1 MKQQGQIAII
11 TLFSLAVFVVIGG
24 SIVTQIVFE
33 QKKAVLEEKSRQA
46 YYAAESGIENALQ
59 GIINNTEINE
69 NFDIGEAA
77 VIVDAVPEG
86 ASESYV
92 VPTQLYPGES
102 FYLNLNDYLGES
114 LTICWDKNST
124 GIVATYFYRNGT
136 GVMESNTYA
145 ANSLLVNNFI
155 EITNADLAT
164 TIDNGCGLSGTVNAY
179 DLILPIGDP
188 AYLLVW
194 VAYQDSVQLG
204 FAAEAGQQ
212 LPAQNTIITST
223 AKVSEN
229 NDSLTRELKYSVS
242 QVGAD
247 AINYPPV
254 WLTVPVYAEGGV
266 TYATE

>member
-145 ANSLLVNNFI
+145 ANSLLVNNLI
-155 EITNADLAT
+155 EITNADSAT

-179 DLILPIGDP
+179 DLILPTGDP

-204 FAAEAGQQ
+204 FAAGAGQQ